1 MSKEVIFKMS
11 RAMKRLSLFASALL
25 LIFANACQQGI
36 IDNQPETSHF
46 KTMIVDAGTAGT
58 KTAVTVDGSTYNVTW
73 KAGDKINVAE
83 IINANFTL
91 GEPDPPAAY
100 SLNESAAL
108 AADATTASFNV
119 TLEDRTSDADNPMH
133 DSFRYVAVYPSS
145 KLYDVH
151 WTGNNRAEWEA
162 HWGNTTTP
170 DHATVIVELSTYQR
184 PSATSFD
191 PAADLLVSNMVTS
204 VSQPGSLS
212 LQFARVGT
220 IAQITLKGLP
230 AGKQVT
236 YGEFTFPQTWP
247 GAYMMEY
254 DPVLGK
260 TGIFTKS
267 SGLITFEPEDV
278 TVDGDGEAVLWL
290 RTLSGTLSGWF
301 KFDVTVSDG
310 KDTERYEKR
319 VDLDALSRTINFP
332 ESGLTKFS
340 VTLEKHYD
348 LIMDMESFDA
358 TETSLTLNMHYDLA
372 GKPHTSVSYGL
383 ISFDPSVIAP
393 EDISR
398 ATAAA
403 PEDVIYLVPDGE
415 GRVSYELTGLTPNT
429 TYNFMP
435 FIVIDG
441 TEYHPS
447 FSYLSPST
455 LVHYDYPVPTAVDL
469 GLPSG
474 TKWASFNLGSDAP
487 LTAGYYFKWGEVRP
501 TVDFN
506 GSYSSKYWGDQ
517 YNTSVAGR
525 ASKYSTNAANGVDDL
540 VNVEKTILDAADDAA
555 TVNLGDGWRTPT
567 NADFEE
573 LINNCTVTPTA
584 GGFVFTSNINS
595 NSITFPDCGF
605 YNGDE
610 KGSDTRMMTSSLDAY
625 SYNSHNSAYYAQFSN
640 LITPEVSASLS
651 TTEGLTRG
659 YWKFNIRPVKGGT
672 PSGHSWDAHCAVDQI
687 YSNSARITGH
697 FLFGEDLAN
706 YNYTYTAHIY
716 TVRQPLGSDITKHEF
731 SRAGEYGYCEFTGLS
746 SGTTYYYYVLCTR
759 QDKSTS
765 MKEYY
770 YSEVRSFTTE

>member
-1 MSKEVIFKMS
+1 
-11 RAMKRLSLFASALL
+11 MKRLSLFLTSALL
-25 LIFANACQQGI
+25 LVLANACQHETDI
-36 IDNQPETSHF
+36 QPEPSPF
-46 KTMIVDAGTAGT
+46 ITMTVDAGAAGT
-58 KTAVTVDGSTYNVTW
+58 KTAVQVDGSTYNVTW
-73 KAGDKINVAE
+73 KAGDRITIAE
-83 IINANFTL
+83 IINGNSEHRKEGLHIEQLATS
-91 GEPDPPAAY
+91 DP
-100 SLNESAAL
+100 LT
-108 AADATTASFNV
+108 ADATSASFNV
-119 TLEDRTSDADNPMH
+119 TLDNRSSAAYNPEG
-133 DSFRYVAVYPSS
+133 DVFRYVGVYPASE
-145 KLYDVH
+145 LYVL
-151 WTGNNRAEWEA
+151 WTGDNRSEWEA

-170 DHATVIVELSTYQR
+170 DHATVIVGLPTDQR

-191 PAADLLVSNMVTS
+191 PAADLMVSNMVTS
-204 VSQPGSLS
+204 ASQPGSLS

-230 AGKQVT
+230 AGTQLT
-236 YGEFTFPQTWP
+236 HGEFTFPQTQTWP

-278 TVDGDGEAVLWL
+278 YVNGDGEAVLWL
-290 RTLSGTLSGWF
+290 RTLSGTLSRWF

-310 KDTERYEKR
+310 GKGGGETERYEKR
-319 VDLDALSRTINFP
+319 VDLDALSKTINFP

-348 LIMDMESFDA
+348 LVMAMETYDA

-372 GKPHTSVSYGL
+372 GKEPLSSVSYGL

-393 EDISR
+393 EDIFI
-398 ATAAA
+398 ATAVA
-403 PEDVIYLVPDGE
+403 PEDVIYLVPDGD

-447 FSYLSPST
+447 SSYLSPST

-474 TKWASFNLGSDAP
+474 TKWASFNLGSDAA

-625 SYNSHNSAYYAQFSN
+625 SYNSHNSAYYVQISN
-640 LITPEVSASLS
+640 LLTPEVTASLS
-651 TTEGLTRG
+651 TPEGLTRG
-659 YWKFNIRPVKGGT
+659 FWKFNIRPVKGGT
-672 PSGHSWDAHCAVDQI
+672 PSGHIWKVHCAVSEI
-687 YSNSARITGH
+687 TSTSARVTGH
-697 FLFGEDLAN
+697 FLFGEDPTN
-706 YNYTYTAHIY
+706 YYYFYKAHIY
-716 TVRQPLGSDITKHEF
+716 TKRQPQNSDITEQ
-731 SRAGEYGYCEFTGLS
+731 SITNRGTGEYGYYDFVGLTP
-746 SGTTYYYYVLCTR
+746 GTTYYYFVSCDR
-759 QDKSTS
+759 QNKINSGHD
-765 MKEYY
+765 YY
-770 YSEVRSFTTE
+770 YSEVRSFVAE

>member
-1 MSKEVIFKMS
+1 MS

-25 LIFANACQQGI
+25 LIFADACQQSI
-36 IDNQPETSHF
+36 IDNQPEPSPF
-46 KTMIVDAGTAGT
+46 ITMTVDAGTAGT
-58 KTAVTVDGSTYNVTW
+58 KTAVQVDGSTYNVTW

-83 IINANFTL
+83 IINANFSLSTP
-91 GEPDPPAAY
+91 EPPAAY
-100 SLNESAAL
+100 TLNQSDSL

-119 TLEDRTSDADNPMH
+119 TLEKRTSDADNPLH
-133 DSFRYVAVYPSS
+133 DSFRYVAVYPWS
-145 KLYDVH
+145 KLYSVN
-151 WTGNNRAEWEA
+151 WTGDNRSEWEA

-170 DHATVIVELSTYQR
+170 DHATVLVELSTYQR
-184 PSATSFD
+184 PLADSFD

-204 VSQPGSLS
+204 ATQPTSLS

-220 IAQITLKGLP
+220 IAKITLKGLP
-230 AGKQVT
+230 AGRTIQSGT
-236 YGEFTFPQTWP
+236 FSFPQTWP
-247 GAYMMEY
+247 GAYIIEY

-260 TGIFTKS
+260 TGLFSKS
-267 SGLITFEPEDV
+267 SGQIYFEPEGV
-278 TVDGDGEAVLWL
+278 TVNGDGEAVIWL

-301 KFDVTVSDG
+301 IFDVTVSDG
-310 KDTERYEKR
+310 MDTERYEKR

-348 LIMDMESFDA
+348 LVMDMESFDA

-383 ISFDPSVIAP
+383 IRFDPSVIAP

-403 PEDVIYLVPDGE
+403 PEDVIYLVPNGE

-435 FIVIDG
+435 FIVVDG

-447 FSYLSPST
+447 SSYLSPST

-501 TVDFN
+501 TVSFN
-506 GSYSSKYWGDQ
+506 GSFSSKYWGEQ
-517 YNTSVAGR
+517 YNSSVAGR
-525 ASKYSTNAANGVDDL
+525 ASKYSTNAANGADDL
-540 VNVEKTILDAADDAA
+540 VNVEKTFLDATDDAA

-567 NADFEE
+567 NADFIE
-573 LINNCTVTPTA
+573 LFENCTVVTTA

-595 NSITFPDCGF
+595 NSITFPACGF
-605 YNGDE
+605 YNGSSND
-610 KGSDTRMMTSSLDAY
+610 GISTYMMTSSLDAY
-625 SYNSHNSAYYAQFSN
+625 SYNSHNSIYYVDIST
-640 LITPEVSASLS
+640 LPEATLS
-651 TTEGLTRG
+651 DPYGLTRG
-659 YWKFNIRPVKGGT
+659 YFKFNIRPVKGGT

-697 FLFGEDLAN
+697 FLFEEDLAN

-731 SRAGEYGYCEFTGLS
+731 SRAGEYGNYTFTGLAS
-746 SGTTYYYYVLCTR
+746 NTKYYYFVLCT
-759 QDKSTS
+759 QVDKMTS
-765 MKEYY
+765 GKVYY
-770 YSEVRSFTTE
+770 YSEVRSFTTLE